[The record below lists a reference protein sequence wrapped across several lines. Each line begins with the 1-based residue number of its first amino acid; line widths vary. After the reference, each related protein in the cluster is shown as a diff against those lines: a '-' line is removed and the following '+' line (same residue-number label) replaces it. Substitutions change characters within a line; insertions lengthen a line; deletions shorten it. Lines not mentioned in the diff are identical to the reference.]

1 MSDLFAIMSIVSGPQ
16 RAPCFVCWS
25 YKGKH
30 AARSRVKGREGQD
43 DGKKKGKTL
52 AELKGQRESAPAP
65 SPKQSKAERERD
77 SDFGSSRPA
86 AFPLGGAPKDDPWE
100 WQRVA
105 SAAPLGGRSFGRRLT

>member
-65 SPKQSKAERERD
+65 SPKQSKAERERE
-77 SDFGSSRPA
+77 R
-86 AFPLGGAPKDDPWE
+86 
-100 WQRVA
+100 
-105 SAAPLGGRSFGRRLT
+105 